1 MANFRDSVQ
10 PNESLIITGTTEWC
24 RIARP
29 ITGAEMEKRNVDAQR
44 RGAST
49 RDASRMTIEMTI
61 GQPTITPQD
70 KNQQNS
76 FERWAASD
84 GIYASRK
91 DGKHHFGTQVYLPGT
106 GILPGLYQRI
116 FDENG
121 QPTNDIKAIP
131 WSEGDLA
138 KGVKATLIMHSYKAG
153 SNKGRS
159 LDMVIVEEP
168 TARRFTIGGDANNPA
183 LKALGLNIV
192 GEEIQETYS
201 DVAANENLPEPQP
214 QRNTTPAS
222 FNTTDPY
229 SSNPQSAA
237 TAQVPA
243 NAQPT
248 QPVQPVQPVQSVQPM
263 AQPQQAQ
270 PVQPVQPQQTQPAQP
285 AMTYSPYEN
294 DVISDDYNPYID

>member
-214 QRNTTPAS
+214 QQNTTPAS

>member
-214 QRNTTPAS
+214 QQNTTPAS

-263 AQPQQAQ
+263 TQPQQAQ

>member
-192 GEEIQETYS
+192 GEEIQETYT

-214 QRNTTPAS
+214 QQNTTPAS

>member
-29 ITGAEMEKRNVDAQR
+29 ITGAEMEKRNIDAQR

-70 KNQQNS
+70 KNQQNT

-91 DGKHHFGTQVYLPGT
+91 DGKHHFGTQVYLQGT

-192 GEEIQETYS
+192 GEEIQETYA

-214 QRNTTPAS
+214 QQNTTPAS

-229 SSNPQSAA
+229 SSNPQGAA

-248 QPVQPVQPVQSVQPM
+248 QPVQPVQPVQPM

-270 PVQPVQPQQTQPAQP
+270 PVQPVQPQQTQPVQP
-285 AMTYSPYEN
+285 AMTYSPYE
-294 DVISDDYNPYID
+294 DGVISDDYNPYID

>member
-29 ITGAEMEKRNVDAQR
+29 ITGAEMNKRNISAQQ
-44 RGAST
+44 RGASA

-61 GQPTITPQD
+61 GQPTITLQD
-70 KNQQNS
+70 KNQQNT
-76 FERWAASD
+76 FERWAATD
-84 GIYASRK
+84 GIYVSRK
-91 DGKHHFGTQVYLPGT
+91 DGQHHFSTQIYLPGT
-106 GILPGLYQRI
+106 GVLPGLYQRI

-131 WSEGDLA
+131 WADGDLA

-153 SNKGRS
+153 ANKGRS
-159 LDMVIVEEP
+159 LDMIIVEEP

-192 GEEIQETYS
+192 GEEIQETYA
-201 DVAANENLPEPQP
+201 DVVANENLPKPQP
-214 QRNTTPAS
+214 QQNTTPAS

-229 SSNPQSAA
+229 SSNPQGAA
-237 TAQVPA
+237 TAQIPA
-243 NAQPT
+243 NAQQT
-248 QPVQPVQPVQSVQPM
+248 QPVQPVQPVQPM
-263 AQPQQAQ
+263 AQPQQ
-270 PVQPVQPQQTQPAQP
+270 VQPVQPAQP
-285 AMTYSPYEN
+285 AMTYSPYE
-294 DVISDDYNPYID
+294 DGIITDDYNPYIE